1 MSNPWAEH
9 KQSEAILSIA
19 GALERIADAME
30 RYAAADPMT
39 VLHEAM
45 AADPRVGTDEMPQL
59 LTEATG
65 TTLPASKP
73 EPQEPFASNGAT
85 IMYRHPDPR
94 FEVVLRRDPA
104 AESGYTVAIE
114 RA

>member
-45 AADPRVGTDEMPQL
+45 QDMDQDGIQAMGDLDTVIMPHS
-59 LTEATG
+59 
-65 TTLPASKP
+65 PK
-73 EPQEPFASNGAT
+73 PQEPYASNGAT
-85 IMYRHPDPR
+85 IVYRHPDPG
-94 FEVVLRRDPA
+94 FEVVLRRDPT
-104 AESGYTVAIE
+104 AESGFVATIE
-114 RA
+114 RV